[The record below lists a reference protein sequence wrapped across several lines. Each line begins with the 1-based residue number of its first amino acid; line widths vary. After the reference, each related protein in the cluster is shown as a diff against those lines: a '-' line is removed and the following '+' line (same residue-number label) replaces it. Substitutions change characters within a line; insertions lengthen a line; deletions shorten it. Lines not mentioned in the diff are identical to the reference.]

1 MDDCRLGDPRASGD
15 ITERRSEF
23 RKTSILRLALI
34 DSNGCTQLCR
44 ITNISHQG
52 VQATVFGSVAI
63 DSEVSIRVPD
73 EITLEGRIVWVRD
86 RAVGIKL
93 GAPLAH
99 STLLRFTGERRE
111 GGGRRRRSPRL
122 QISAP
127 ACLRS
132 GGRTYAVDLVDI
144 SPSGAM
150 VSSTRQLPG
159 LGPIVLDALGLPRI
173 AGQIRWLG
181 DLRAGILFNEP
192 VPLETLT
199 HWLHRLYADAE
210 TNGSFAN
217 GADGADDSMMD
228 DCASIAS

>member
-1 MDDCRLGDPRASGD
+1 MDDWRLGDPHASSD
-15 ITERRSEF
+15 IAERRSEF
-23 RKTSILRLALI
+23 RKTSILRLALM
-34 DSNGCTQLCR
+34 DSSGCTQLCR

-52 VQATVFGSVAI
+52 VQATVFGSVTA

-73 EITLEGRIVWVRD
+73 EITLDGRIVWVRD
-86 RAVGIKL
+86 RSVGIKL
-93 GAPLAH
+93 GTPLAH
-99 STLLRFTGERRE
+99 STLLRFTGEQK
-111 GGGRRRRSPRL
+111 GSGRRRRSPRL

-132 GGRTYAVDLVDI
+132 GGRTYAVELVDI

-150 VSSTRQLPG
+150 VRTTLPLPG

-199 HWLHRLYADAE
+199 HWLRRLYSSDDAKGALG
-210 TNGSFAN
+210 NG
-217 GADGADDSMMD
+217 DDDSLVED
-228 DCASIAS
+228 RTILAS